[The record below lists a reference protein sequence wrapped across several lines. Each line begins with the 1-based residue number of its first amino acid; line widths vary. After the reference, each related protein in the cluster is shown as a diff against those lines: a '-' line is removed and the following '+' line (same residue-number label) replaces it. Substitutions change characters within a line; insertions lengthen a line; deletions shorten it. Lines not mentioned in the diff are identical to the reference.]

1 MAICILK
8 AEELTKFNELYPDVI
23 LDELPE
29 NELLIGY
36 IEENPLRAAG
46 ILMAHPENS
55 TMLLDWIFVG
65 ENSRRKGYGRAML
78 KFLMDSCESS
88 GEIDAILL
96 TFYNENRYIY
106 ELLSDCGF
114 IAGYKQGCKSFTTRL
129 SRIKA
134 LRETK
139 DSQTDYLYLNQVPS
153 KELEQ
158 LNKYLAS
165 DRVDNI
171 GIDLPLKP
179 KDYREESL
187 VHVANDKIDSL
198 LLVRDEEDGISLPWF
213 FNESQNLTVP
223 IGLMN
228 HVLHDLR
235 MKFQED
241 TKVFVTSLAPNLENI
256 IYTYF
261 NPESCEE
268 IYIGVYIVT

>member
-1 MAICILK
+1 MAISVLTVD
-8 AEELTKFNELYPDVI
+8 ELAKFNGLYPDVI

-46 ILMAHPENS
+46 ILMAHPERS
-55 TMLLDWIFVG
+55 TMLLDWIFVD

-78 KFLMDSCESS
+78 ELLMDSCESS

-96 TFYNENRYIY
+96 TFYNENLNIY
-106 ELLSDCGF
+106 DLLLDRGF
-114 IAGYKQGCKSFTTRL
+114 IAGYMQGCKSFVTRL
-129 SRIKA
+129 SRIKP
-134 LRETK
+134 LREIK
-139 DSQTDYLYLNQVPS
+139 DNQIDYIYLNQVPD

-158 LNKYLAS
+158 FNKYLS
-165 DRVDNI
+165 LNMVNNI
-171 GIDLPLKP
+171 GIDLPLKSE
-179 KDYREESL
+179 DYREESL
-187 VHVANDKIDSL
+187 VHVDNDKIDSL
-198 LLVRDEEDGISLPWF
+198 LLVRDEEDGISIPWF

-235 MKFQED
+235 INFQEE
-241 TKVFVTSLAPNLENI
+241 TKVFVTSLEPNLENV
-256 IYTYF
+256 IYTCF
-261 NPESCEE
+261 NPESYKE